1 MNLALQ
7 NTQLD
12 PANLSF
18 AINES
23 NIDNSDPAPATHLD
37 MNVPLYLNRTLIE
50 AITQGASDIHFEP
63 YANHF
68 RIRMRIDGV
77 MTQIADM
84 PKVFGQQMSA
94 RIKVIAGLDISEQR
108 IPQGGRFK
116 LLLDNQQ
123 GLDFRCSTIPTLH
136 GETIVLRL
144 LFLAEE
150 LLDLNLLGFETEQL
164 PAVRNAIKQLQ
175 GMILV
180 TGPTG
185 SGKTVTLYTLIKHIN
200 QQPRSIYTVED
211 PVEIDLNGINQI
223 SIDDR
228 ISFAESARTI
238 LRQDP
243 DVIMLGEMRD
253 SETIDTAIKAAHTGH
268 LVLSTLHAN
277 TAAKSVM
284 RLRNLG
290 VAPHDIAS
298 TVSLVISQRLLR
310 KLDPENA
317 EQIAVPKERLL
328 ALGFR
333 EDELAELTLFRAR
346 VQNNSSGYKGRIG
359 IYQVMPITQALAALI
374 AQGASD
380 AQIENYAQTQDLQDL
395 RRSALNKVKQGI
407 TDIDEVERVLGLL
420 EDYQP
425 KDIKSLQAQTNPAIT
440 HLVKEVA
447 DESNA

>member
-1 MNLALQ
+1 MKLSLQ
-7 NTQLD
+7 DISLD

-18 AINES
+18 AIIEN
-23 NIDNSDPAPATHLD
+23 NVDNSDPAPATHQE

-50 AITQGASDIHFEP
+50 AINHGASDVHFEP
-63 YANHF
+63 YVDHF

-77 MTQIADM
+77 MTKTADM

-116 LLLDNQQ
+116 LLLGNQQ

-144 LFLAEE
+144 LYLPEK
-150 LLDLNLLGFETEQL
+150 LLDLNLLGFEAEQL
-164 PAVRNAIKQLQ
+164 PAVLNAIKQLQ
-175 GMILV
+175 GMVLV

-200 QQPRSIYTVED
+200 QQPRSIYTIED
-211 PVEIDLNGINQI
+211 PVEIDLDGVNQI
-223 SIDDR
+223 SIDER

-277 TAAKSVM
+277 TAAKSVL

-290 VAPHDIAS
+290 VAAHDIAS
-298 TVSLVISQRLLR
+298 TVNLVISQRLLR
-310 KLDPENA
+310 KLDPDNV
-317 EQIAVPKERLL
+317 EQIVVPKSRLL
-328 ALGFR
+328 ALGFA
-333 EDELAELTLFRAR
+333 EDEIAGLTLFRAR

-359 IYQVMPITQALAALI
+359 IYQVMPITQPLAKLI

-380 AQIENYAQTQDLQDL
+380 AEIENYAQQQGIQDL
-395 RRSALNKVKQGI
+395 RRSALNKVKAGI
-407 TDIDEVERVLGLL
+407 TDIDEVERVLGFID
-420 EDYQP
+420 DYQP
-425 KDIKSLQAQTNPAIT
+425 P
-440 HLVKEVA
+440 V
-447 DESNA
+447 SNAINTRKKPQITPIVEEV

>member
-1 MNLALQ
+1 MKITLQ
-7 NTQLD
+7 DINLD

-18 AINES
+18 AINDNS
-23 NIDNSDPAPATHLD
+23 IDNTDPVPATHQD
-37 MNVPLYLNRTLIE
+37 MNVPLYLNRTLID
-50 AITQGASDIHFEP
+50 AISQGASDIHFEP
-63 YANHF
+63 YADHF

-77 MTQIADM
+77 MTQTADM

-94 RIKVIAGLDISEQR
+94 RIKVIAGLDISEHR
-108 IPQGGRFK
+108 IAQGGRFK
-116 LLLDNQQ
+116 LLLDNQK

-144 LFLAEE
+144 LYLPED
-150 LLDLNLLGFETEQL
+150 LLDLNLLGFETEHL
-164 PAVRNAIKQLQ
+164 PAIHNAIKQLQ

-211 PVEIDLNGINQI
+211 PVEIDLNGVNQI
-223 SIDDR
+223 SVDDR

-277 TAAKSVM
+277 TAAKSVQ

-290 VAPHDIAS
+290 VQPHDIAS

-310 KLDPENA
+310 RLDPDNV

-333 EDELAELTLFRAR
+333 ADEIADLTLYRAR
-346 VQNNSSGYKGRIG
+346 VHNNSSGYKGRIG
-359 IYQVMPITQALAALI
+359 IYQVMPVTQALADLI
-374 AQGASD
+374 AQGAND
-380 AQIENYAQTQDLQDL
+380 AQIATYAQQQGIQNL
-395 RRSALNKVKQGI
+395 RRSALNKVKRGM

-425 KDIKSLQAQTNPAIT
+425 KDIKSLQAQTNPVIT